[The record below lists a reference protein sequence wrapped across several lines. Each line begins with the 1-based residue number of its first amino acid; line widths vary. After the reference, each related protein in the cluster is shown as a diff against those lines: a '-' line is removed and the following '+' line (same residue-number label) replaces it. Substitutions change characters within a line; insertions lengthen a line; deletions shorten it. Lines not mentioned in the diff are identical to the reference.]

1 MAEWEDEPRD
11 LAALTVCLVG
21 SVVDTGDPWE
31 PWRLLDPA
39 GVPVE
44 PVSVFLRDLLAV
56 GRPATTQRC
65 SASAILRMVATLVVR
80 MDRASLAT
88 HRDLAGCS
96 VAVNVAEIVTVSSN
110 VDSLLPG
117 QTAGTSRRPHAVG
130 AASGR
135 H

>member
-1 MAEWEDEPRD
+1 MAAGIGRLSMAAEPLHPLPHHARVGT
-11 LAALTVCLVG
+11 ALT
-21 SVVDTGDPWE
+21 
-31 PWRLLDPA
+31 
-39 GVPVE
+39 
-44 PVSVFLRDLLAV
+44 
-56 GRPATTQRC
+56 RC